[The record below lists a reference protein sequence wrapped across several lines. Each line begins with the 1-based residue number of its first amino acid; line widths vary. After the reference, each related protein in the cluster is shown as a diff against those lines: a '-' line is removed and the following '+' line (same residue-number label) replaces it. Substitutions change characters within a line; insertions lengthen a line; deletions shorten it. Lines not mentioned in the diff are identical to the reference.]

1 MKKVI
6 VSFVLLSILFL
17 TSCEV
22 KRGGGDGSAA
32 KVSEENTLVW
42 AVRDDARI
50 QEEYVQKTN
59 QLLSAK
65 GYDLAI
71 EFRYLKADKGYQEQE
86 IYHDALAEAVKA
98 GEVDIAYCDLWYGN
112 APGEM
117 PKYLQSGLFDSLTE
131 WLHSPDGVPVYDLYD
146 EDVWKGSSVGGENY
160 ILPDENCYDGFV
172 AAIAFQRDH
181 VSDQL
186 INSWDGSWSDL
197 WRIMEQIEL
206 SEDDTMILGY
216 PEMSNFEGMVK
227 EKKYITDDELIYDIQ
242 TGKVCQP
249 FELEEFHE
257 YLSFLH
263 QCFQKGYLTEDHSID
278 SGFMKKEEFERQERE
293 QYAIAW
299 QADTRLKN
307 ANVAFMESSFTL
319 TGALGGGTAVSAY
332 SKKKEKALELLKI
345 LRTDDEIANTLVW
358 GEGDASKLLGED
370 GYVKKSHTDFSD
382 RNILGLNDGIFHC
395 EEDVPEELNM
405 REYRKKCE
413 NSPLR
418 TSSKLLGFWPDYSG
432 IEGELEAYQE
442 ELTECMDCWQE
453 KDFERA
459 YRKAEKRVCKVSGK
473 LLKELNNQIKEWK

>member
-6 VSFVLLSILFL
+6 VSFVLLSILFF

-22 KRGGGDGSAA
+22 KRGDGDGSAA
-32 KVSEENTLVW
+32 KVGEENTLVW
-42 AVRDDARI
+42 AVTDNARI
-50 QEEYVQKTN
+50 KEEYVQKTN
-59 QLLSAK
+59 QLLSQK
-65 GYDLAI
+65 GYNLAI
-71 EFRYLKADKGYQEQE
+71 EIRYLKTDKDDEKPE
-86 IYHDALAEAVKA
+86 VYHDALAEAVKA

-117 PKYLQSGLFDSLTE
+117 SLYLQSGLFDSLTE
-131 WLHSPDGVPVYDLYD
+131 WLHSPDGAPVYDLYD

-160 ILPDENCYDGFV
+160 ILPDENCFSSLVGVISFRQDY
-172 AAIAFQRDH
+172 
-181 VSDQL
+181 VSEKL

-197 WRIMEQIEL
+197 WRIMEQIKL
-206 SEDDTMILGY
+206 PKGDYMLLGS
-216 PEMSNFEGMVK
+216 PWLEFFEGK
-227 EKKYITDDELIYDIQ
+227 TDKKKYEVDDKLIYNIQ
-242 TGKVCQP
+242 SGKVQQP

-263 QCFQKGYLTEDHSID
+263 QCFQKGYFTQEDGMD
-278 SGFMKKEEFERQERE
+278 SGSWDMQKEQCLAKGR
-293 QYAIAW
+293 YAIAF
-299 QADTRLKN
+299 QIDGGLDDISP
-307 ANVAFMESSFTL
+307 ESSFAI

-358 GEGDASKLLGED
+358 GEGDESELLGED
-370 GYVKKSHTDFSD
+370 GYVKKFRSDASD
-382 RNILGLNDGIFHC
+382 RCIFGLNDGILQC

-459 YRKAEKRVCKVSGK
+459 YRKAEKRVRKVSGK